1 MNGRE
6 RERERES
13 TEVIIAGP
21 PRCLGTYAERC
32 VDFDPSWA
40 ADEPDNVEKS
50 YSTV

>member
-1 MNGRE
+1 MLSVNG

-13 TEVIIAGP
+13 TEVIIADP
-21 PRCLGTYAERC
+21 LGIWACMQRC